1 MNILKRS
8 SIGQRDCGQMGISNH
23 YKNYHWKNIV
33 FSSLLDG
40 GMVPVEMG
48 ISSARRIGYDE
59 EQNEK
64 SMNTSLD
71 LLEERRDDP

>member
-1 MNILKRS
+1 M
-8 SIGQRDCGQMGISNH
+8 
-23 YKNYHWKNIV
+23 
-33 FSSLLDG
+33 
-40 GMVPVEMG
+40 EMG